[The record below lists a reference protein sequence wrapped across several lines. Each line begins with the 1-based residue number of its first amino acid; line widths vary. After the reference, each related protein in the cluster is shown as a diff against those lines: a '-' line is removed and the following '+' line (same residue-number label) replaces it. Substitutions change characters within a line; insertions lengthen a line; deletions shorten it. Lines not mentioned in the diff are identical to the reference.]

1 MTIRQARAEGQRG
14 AACDAGRPGRRLG
27 SDREPPRSAPHR
39 RRWPAGL
46 ALLLGGLILWLA
58 VPRVLA
64 SAWLALRDPVLE
76 QMDGGEPVSEAELL
90 GLIASRELAL
100 GWVEDRETHDQ
111 RGTALAELAF
121 RGDLQG
127 AAGTVA
133 LERAVAATRA
143 GLAAAPADP
152 RDWMQLGYLL
162 VLLDGEP
169 NRPAAEA
176 LLLSI
181 RTGPFQAPE
190 FLRRRLFWSL
200 AHWELYDQEERR
212 QVDEQVRLAWRTA
225 PGGLADLA
233 IDVPQFFAQLAAALE
248 AVPDAHERFVAALA
262 FASPR
267 GR

>member
-14 AACDAGRPGRRLG
+14 AAYDAERPRRRLG

-46 ALLLGGLILWLA
+46 ALLLGGLILGLA

-76 QMDGGEPVSEAELL
+76 QMDGGEPVSDAELL

-127 AAGTVA
+127 AAGTVSSA
-133 LERAVAATRA
+133 GSIGPCRVGNRAA
-143 GLAAAPADP
+143 
-152 RDWMQLGYLL
+152 
-162 VLLDGEP
+162 
-169 NRPAAEA
+169 
-176 LLLSI
+176 
-181 RTGPFQAPE
+181 FQASIPP
-190 FLRRRLFWSL
+190 S
-200 AHWELYDQEERR
+200 
-212 QVDEQVRLAWRTA
+212 T
-225 PGGLADLA
+225 
-233 IDVPQFFAQLAAALE
+233 FAT
-248 AVPDAHERFVAALA
+248 
-262 FASPR
+262 SS
-267 GR
+267 